1 MTYNIK
7 TGKNLLKNTVQNH
20 RFAILF
26 TIFIVSVGL
35 MAPAFGDH
43 IPLPYGSNVIPIVE
57 PIDDQILFES
67 DNLYIPVRV
76 INAHDHHIK
85 LMVSSSGLGISGLV
99 TIEDYGNGTGM
110 ITLNP
115 SSKFIGK
122 DVIKITALASYGVD
136 TNKGTESFNVSIIDD
151 PHFYQ
156 LSFIDYFYTFKSY
169 YEWVFLDGSGLVDTQ
184 WRPGPHRPYANT
196 DCYGCSTTIRQAFGT
211 PLSVDIVSSR
221 HSHTITSEPGMLQY
235 STDRVSWNTFGS
247 IPGSS
252 VLPSNTHYTLEKM
265 DEPVY
270 LRMAF
275 LESQKY
281 SPAIYYTQINYSSF
295 PVVDLIVTPGSNFL
309 DITWQ
314 DNPGTVYT
322 IQVTP
327 TGTSDKIEF
336 TTDDNF
342 ITVSNLQPETQ
353 YDIVIIPDGNEE
365 HKTTISQTTT
375 SHHNTIQ
382 NLDAILSTISSR
394 IRHEAQP
401 TNPFATL
408 EIRWDSYSFDTNYT
422 VRITEH
428 GSSDDVTE
436 ITTTDTFAEIL
447 TPTHGSKY
455 TIVVLPDDDENAK
468 STVSI
473 SIPEL
478 DPDLKSLILFEGHVF
493 SSESSSNLSDKQAQD
508 GIVEFY
514 NKLANTYT
522 MQNTTD
528 AEIIQ
533 DLDGLSVDEIQDF
546 FSNYMHYSQKEIDE
560 LSIPDSNLAPSP
572 HIPVFTIVGHIDAED
587 YDGIGSTSINGIL
600 VCAYDYNVIFD
611 HYKIWLKHSGDLA
624 CDYTSPSGSYI
635 IDNILND
642 DPHYAPT
649 SLYGENINIDLAI
662 AVISSGE
669 SDFVLKSL
677 FSLDYPH
684 PIGNLH
690 LTLSDTTL
698 NFNQTMQKIDVH
710 PNGVNADAA
719 RIVDTISDGL
729 DFFEGYGISSED
741 LTVSWDHRAA
751 WRLIDTPEGSIPVY
765 YPNST
770 GNYDP
775 LYSFEYNI
783 MFLNGDDAHHDLE
796 KYDLYD
802 NDSKVRYNI
811 LRQLGYHIA
820 DVANPKSE
828 SDCGDA
834 VALYDKS
841 DPKCAWLDGWASF
854 VPHLVDDSSTLQINE
869 KGHLVDLET
878 EQITYAN
885 GTTLHK
891 FPKTEIDSDE
901 KQTHVGETVPGQIA
915 ATLWDI
921 KDTPVHPTEDILG
934 DSSDNLALG
943 DDEIVEN
950 YATNP
955 SADFKGFYHNW
966 QADPYLTSNT
976 TTIMKLHGMDFA
988 LNPKIPGILPPIVT
1002 PTSDAP
1008 NPISNLNVVSSE
1020 NSIDVSWDAYE
1031 NATEYT
1037 VYVAESKFADEQEIT
1052 PENKNIIPEQLQTVT
1067 TETSTSVEVSKP
1079 DTEYAIAVVADDDV
1093 RTASRMHVTSDST
1106 DTVETPPYT
1115 PKTIENLKASKT
1127 KSSFDITWDDN
1138 GAANYT
1144 IRVIEPGHFDDR
1156 VEFTTSAN
1164 STTVEDLK
1172 PQTQYKIIV
1181 APEDDFDY
1189 KQMITK
1195 TTKVAPVLE
1204 GLDITLDGNFLEI
1217 SWDDQPEVDEYMVR
1231 VIEQPDGYDDRL
1243 EYTTTNSTTTV
1254 SDLKLSTEYRIVVL
1268 PDGHEQPK
1276 AAAHITTSSSARTI
1290 DPPVTPTDPP
1300 TSTPDT
1306 VQNLNVTF
1314 THNTISV
1321 TWDDDFAN
1329 YEVRVFPVGEYTPGE
1344 FITANN
1350 YSVNNLNP
1358 DTDYRIVVVP
1368 DGAED
1373 KKAAENIT
1381 TLTEPPIENLLVT
1394 PTATS
1399 LDISWNPHDG
1409 ATEYTVRVIEQP
1421 TGTSDRLEYT
1431 VSDTSKTVDNLNPD
1445 TEYRVVVLPKDT
1457 PQSKTAQHMTT
1468 LPSTS
1473 SPTDPPV
1480 TPTDPPVT
1488 PTDPPVTPT
1497 DPPVTPTDP
1506 PVTPTDP
1513 PVTPT
1518 DPPVTPTDPPVT
1530 PTDPP
1535 VTPTDPPVTPTDPP
1549 VTPTDPPVTP
1559 TDPPVTPTDPPTNPP
1574 DTVQNLDVTFTHN
1587 TISVT
1592 WDDDF
1597 TNYEVRVFPVGEYTP
1612 GEFITANNYSV
1623 NGLTHDTDYRI
1634 VVVPDGVEDK
1644 KAAKEITTLSP
1655 PPIENLLIAPTAT
1668 SLDISWNPH
1677 DGTSE
1682 YTVRVIEQ
1690 PTGTSDRLEYT
1701 VSDTSKTVDNLNPN
1715 TEYRVVVLPKDTPQ
1729 SKTAQHMTTLP
1740 STAPPVAPPVT
1751 PTDPPVTPTDPPT
1764 NPPDTVQN
1772 LDVTFT
1778 HNTISV
1784 TWDDDFTNYEVRV
1797 FPVGEYTP
1805 GEFITANNYSVNG
1818 LTHDT
1823 DYRIV
1828 VVPDGVED
1836 KKAAKEIT
1844 TLSPPPIENLLIA
1857 PTATSFDISWN
1868 PHDGT
1873 SEYTVRVIEQPTG
1886 TSAKIEYTIT
1896 ETSKTIENLNPNTEY
1911 RVVVFSKDM
1920 PQARA
1925 AQHITTPTSTST
1937 SDPLPTDPP
1946 VTSTDPP
1953 VTPTDPPVTPT
1964 DPPVTPTDP
1973 PVTPTDPP
1981 TNPPDTVQNLDVTF
1995 THNTISVTWD
2005 DDFTN
2010 YEVRVFPVG
2019 EYTPGEFITDNN
2031 YSVNGLT
2038 HDTDYRIV
2046 VVPDGVEDKKAA
2058 KEIRTLTLQSIQNL
2072 GATATDSSLS
2082 ISWDDNG
2089 AAQYTVRVIQPGH
2102 YNDRVEKTTAD
2113 NFIEI
2118 ENLQSDTEYKLVVFA
2133 SADEDTKSIIF
2144 TTTLTFTATQP
2155 APQPQQDAPSTQPD
2169 AIQNLNVTFT
2179 HNTALATWDDDFDSY
2194 EVRVTAPGFQAL
2206 GLSSDNSHNFD
2217 NLTPDTDYSITV
2229 APDGDESK
2237 MATKMIRTLPLP
2249 TPPTSTPDI
2258 VQNLNVT
2265 FTHNTAL
2272 ATWDDD
2278 FDSYEVRVTAPGF
2291 QALGLSSDNSHNFDN
2306 LTPDTDYS
2314 ITVAP
2319 DGDESKMATKM
2330 IRTLPLPTPP
2340 TSTTDTVQNLKVEST
2355 HNTIDISWDAYE
2367 NATQYTISVIEQPTG
2382 TSAILKYI
2390 VTDTSKTIYALK
2402 PDTEYKFVV
2411 TPDDMS
2417 EIKAEMKTRTLTV
2430 P

>member
-1 MTYNIK
+1 MVK
-7 TGKNLLKNTVQNH
+7 ENLISSRKIISFSNTQL
-20 RFAILF
+20 FAVALF
-26 TIFIVSVGL
+26 SIFIVSVGL
-35 MAPAFGDH
+35 MTPAFGAPS
-43 IPLPYGSNVIPIVE
+43 ITIE
-57 PIDDQILFES
+57 PIDDQILFVTDHPLLIPLHVTAEENHSFRLYAKGAQFASVQDYGNGTGLLRINSDSRFIGDHYITVWAQSLNGLKSAHES
-67 DNLYIPVRV
+67 FTLSLIDNRAIIEPIDNQILLESDDNLYIPVRTTNKGNHPTV
-76 INAHDHHIK
+76 LD
-85 LMVSSSGLGISGLV
+85 LVGYRPLVSF
-99 TIEDYGNGTGM
+99 EDYGNGTGM
-110 ITLNP
+110 ITIDP
-115 SSKFIGK
+115 SSRFIGANPAAIEAHVTFGGSMTTTK
-122 DVIKITALASYGVD
+122 YFS
-136 TNKGTESFNVSIIDD
+136 VSVIDD

-156 LSFIDYFYTFKSY
+156 QDFTDYYGYSKWHDEWHLLS
-169 YEWVFLDGSGLVDTQ
+169 GPGLYKN
-184 WRPGPHRPYANT
+184 WIFGLGRPLANAE
-196 DCYGCSTTIRQAFGT
+196 CYGCAATLNQAFGT
-211 PLSVDIVSSR
+211 PLSVDIMSSR
-221 HSHTITSEPGMLQY
+221 HGNNITSEPGMLQY
-235 STDRVSWNTFGS
+235 STDQVSWNTLGS

-252 VLPSNTHYTLEKM
+252 VSLSNTHYTLEKM

-281 SPAIYYTQINYSSF
+281 TPAIHDIQINYSPF
-295 PVVDLIVTPGSNFL
+295 PVQDLIVTPASDFL

-314 DNPGTVYT
+314 DNPSTVYT
-322 IQVTP
+322 VQVTP

-336 TTDDNF
+336 TTSDNF
-342 ITVSNLQPETQ
+342 IKVSNLQPETQ
-353 YDIVIIPDGNEE
+353 YDIVVIAGDDKEE
-365 HKTTISQTTT
+365 LRTKISKTTT
-375 SHHNTIQ
+375 SQYNTIQ
-382 NLDAILSTISSR
+382 NLDAVLTTR
-394 IRHEAQP
+394 IPNIGERH
-401 TNPFATL
+401 NPFSSL
-408 EIRWDSYSFDTNYT
+408 EIFWDSYSFNANYT

-428 GSSDDVTE
+428 GSSNDITE
-436 ITTTDTFAEIL
+436 ITTADTFAKIY

-455 TIVVLPDDDENAK
+455 TIVVLPDGDEDAK
-468 STVSI
+468 SAVDI

-478 DPDLKSLILFEGHVF
+478 DPDLENVIILDRRYPSIHNHVAYG
-493 SSESSSNLSDKQAQD
+493 SEFLLNLSGKQAQD

-522 MQNTTD
+522 EQNITD
-528 AEIIQ
+528 VEIVQ
-533 DLDGLSVDEIQDF
+533 DLDGLSVHEIQDF
-546 FSNYMHYSQKEIDE
+546 FRNYMHYSQIEINE

-587 YDGIGSTSINGIL
+587 YDGIGSTPINGIL
-600 VCAYDYNVIFD
+600 VCAYDYFPSLK
-611 HYKIWLKHSGDLA
+611 YFKIALKHSGDLA
-624 CDYTSPSGSYI
+624 CDYTSSSGSYI
-635 IDNILND
+635 IDDIIND
-642 DPHYAPT
+642 DPTIFYPYSFSDH
-649 SLYGENINIDLAI
+649 INIDLAI
-662 AVISSGE
+662 GVISFGD
-669 SDFVLKSL
+669 SDFVLSHSVGSDL
-677 FSLDYPH
+677 ISSSSENPYRNSALH
-684 PIGNLH
+684 PYV
-690 LTLSDTTL
+690 TFSDTIM

-710 PNGVNADAA
+710 SSGANADAA

-729 DFFEGYGISSED
+729 DFFEGYGISPED
-741 LTVSWDHRAA
+741 LAVRWDHRFG
-751 WRLIDTPEGSIPVY
+751 WHLSDTPQGRGIED
-765 YPNST
+765 PNPD
-770 GNYDP
+770 GIFDP
-775 LYSFEYNI
+775 FYSFKYNT
-783 MFLNGDDAHHDLE
+783 MFLNGDKDLFPDLA
-796 KYDLYD
+796 KYDYD
-802 NDSKVRYNI
+802 DDSKVRYNV

-828 SDCGDA
+828 IDCGDA

-854 VPHLVDDSSTLQINE
+854 VPHLVDDSSMLQINE

-901 KQTHVGETVPGQIA
+901 KQTHVGEIIPGQIA

-921 KDTPVHPTEDILG
+921 KDTLVHPTVDILG

-955 SADFKGFYHNW
+955 SAAFKEFYQNW

-1008 NPISNLNVVSSE
+1008 NPISNLNVVSAE

-1037 VYVAESKFADEQEIT
+1037 VYVAESEFADEQEIT
-1052 PENKNIIPEQLQTVT
+1052 PENRDIVPEQLQTVT
-1067 TETSTSVEVSKP
+1067 TDTSTSVEVSKP

-1093 RTASRMHVTSDST
+1093 RTASRMHVTSDSV

-1144 IRVIEPGHFDDR
+1144 IRVIEPGFFDDR
-1156 VEFTTSAN
+1156 VEFTTSVN

-1321 TWDDDFAN
+1321 TWDDDFTNYEVRVFPVGEYTPGEFITDNNYSVNGLTHDTDYRIVVVPDGVEDKKAAQEITTLSPPPIENLLIAPTATSFDISWNPHDGTSEYTVRVIEQPTGTSPKIEYTITETSKTIENLNPNTEYRVVVFSKDMPQARAAQHITTSTSTSDPPPVVPPVTPTDPPTNPPDTVQNLNVTFTHNTISVTWDDDFAN

-1368 DGAED
+1368 DGEED

-1399 LDISWNPHDG
+1399 FDISWNPHDD
-1409 ATEYTVRVIEQP
+1409 TSEYTVRVIEQP
-1421 TGTSDRLEYT
+1421 TGTSDKLEYT
-1431 VSDTSKTVDNLNPD
+1431 VTDTRKTVDNLNPN

-1473 SPTDPPV
+1473 PPV
-1480 TPTDPPVT
+1480 V
-1488 PTDPPVTPT
+1488 
-1497 DPPVTPTDP
+1497 P

-1612 GEFITANNYSV
+1612 GEFITDNNYFV

-1644 KAAKEITTLSP
+1644 KAA
-1655 PPIENLLIAPTAT
+1655 
-1668 SLDISWNPH
+1668 
-1677 DGTSE
+1677 
-1682 YTVRVIEQ
+1682 Q
-1690 PTGTSDRLEYT
+1690 
-1701 VSDTSKTVDNLNPN
+1701 
-1715 TEYRVVVLPKDTPQ
+1715 
-1729 SKTAQHMTTLP
+1729 
-1740 STAPPVAPPVT
+1740 
-1751 PTDPPVTPTDPPT
+1751 
-1764 NPPDTVQN
+1764 
-1772 LDVTFT
+1772 
-1778 HNTISV
+1778 
-1784 TWDDDFTNYEVRV
+1784 
-1797 FPVGEYTP
+1797 
-1805 GEFITANNYSVNG
+1805 
-1818 LTHDT
+1818 
-1823 DYRIV
+1823 
-1828 VVPDGVED
+1828 
-1836 KKAAKEIT
+1836 
-1844 TLSPPPIENLLIA
+1844 
-1857 PTATSFDISWN
+1857 
-1868 PHDGT
+1868 
-1873 SEYTVRVIEQPTG
+1873 
-1886 TSAKIEYTIT
+1886 
-1896 ETSKTIENLNPNTEY
+1896 
-1911 RVVVFSKDM
+1911 
-1920 PQARA
+1920 
-1925 AQHITTPTSTST
+1925 
-1937 SDPLPTDPP
+1937 
-1946 VTSTDPP
+1946 
-1953 VTPTDPPVTPT
+1953 
-1964 DPPVTPTDP
+1964 
-1973 PVTPTDPP
+1973 
-1981 TNPPDTVQNLDVTF
+1981 
-1995 THNTISVTWD
+1995 
-2005 DDFTN
+2005 
-2010 YEVRVFPVG
+2010 
-2019 EYTPGEFITDNN
+2019 
-2031 YSVNGLT
+2031 
-2038 HDTDYRIV
+2038 
-2046 VVPDGVEDKKAA
+2046 
-2058 KEIRTLTLQSIQNL
+2058 EIRTLTLQSIQNL

-2089 AAQYTVRVIQPGH
+2089 AAEYTVRVIQPGH

-2155 APQPQQDAPSTQPD
+2155 APPPQQDAPSTQPD
-2169 AIQNLNVTFT
+2169 TIQNLNVTFT

-2206 GLSSDNSHNFD
+2206 GLSNDNSHNFD

-2229 APDGDESK
+2229 APDGDKSK

-2249 TPPTSTPDI
+2249 TAPTSTPDTI
-2258 VQNLNVT
+2258 QNLNVT

-2272 ATWDDD
+2272 ITWDDD
-2278 FDSYEVRVTAPGF
+2278 FTNYEVRVTAPGF
-2291 QALGLSSDNSHNFDN
+2291 QALGLSHDNSHDFDD

-2314 ITVAP
+2314 IVVVP
-2319 DGDESKMATKM
+2319 DGDDDKKATTTITTLTEPPIENLIIIPTATSLDISWNPHDGTTEYTVRVVELPASINDRLKYTVTDTSKTVDNLNPDTEYRVVVMPKDTPKARATQH
-2330 IRTLPLPTPP
+2330 ITTLPSTSSPVTPPVTPTDPP
-2340 TSTTDTVQNLKVEST
+2340 TSIPDTVQNLLVEST

-2411 TPDDMS
+2411 TPDDMLEKQA
-2417 EIKAEMKTRTLTV
+2417 EIATRTLTV